1 MQVLK
6 RTAPV
11 LLLLLFGA
19 GPAQGDSDFRSWTLE
34 QAAAILNNS
43 PWVRQETYTRII
55 GGIGSGIQG
64 EKEIYSTYFVRLL
77 SSTPI
82 RRAYAR
88 IRQIQLGYDSLDA
101 AGRARIDKD
110 LESVLELDVR
120 DWIVLAVTFRCNEPR
135 EEARIERFFANEST
149 ETARN
154 RAYLSTTT
162 RPRVLVEAYFPPRDL
177 VVGARFVF
185 PRRLNGAPLVGENDR
200 ELVFELDTPSS
211 ATDLRAVFRLD
222 ELEWEGQPEL

>member
-1 MQVLK
+1 MHGLK
-6 RTAPV
+6 YPV
-11 LLLLLFGA
+11 PILLLLLLGA
-19 GPAQGDSDFRSWTLE
+19 GLAQGDPDFRGWSLE
-34 QAAAILNNS
+34 QAAAILNGS

-77 SSTPI
+77 SAAPI

-88 IRQIQLGYDSLDA
+88 IRQIQLGYDRLDA
-101 AGRARIDKD
+101 AARARIDSE
-110 LESVLELDVR
+110 LQPVLDLDVR
-120 DWIVLAVTFRCNEPR
+120 DWIVVAVTFRCNEPR

-162 RPRVLVEAYFPPRDL
+162 RARVLVEAYFPPREPL
-177 VVGARFVF
+177 VGARFVF
-185 PRRLNGAPLVGENDR
+185 PRHPDGSPLVSESDR
-200 ELVFELDTPSS
+200 ELIFELDTPSS
-211 ATDLRAVFRLD
+211 ATDLRAVFRVA
-222 ELEWEGQPEL
+222 ELEWEGRPEL